1 MRWPLPELL
10 VFLLLLI
17 GLVHPV
23 LAGDGSKIGYVSF
36 EEARIQLQDG
46 KARVEVD
53 YTLDPGMPLI
63 VVLFGSGDLQKK
75 VERSLNFPSLKAEEV
90 GSSHAVFTVDDV
102 SDNYGDRAYWFR
114 PHSFG
119 VTFPQVKVNAPGYS
133 LSYTRARA
141 IPRGFGYFGDLP

>member
-1 MRWPLPELL
+1 MRWPLLVLL
-10 VFLLLLI
+10 VLLSI
-17 GLVHPV
+17 GFAAPV
-23 LAGDGSKIGYVSF
+23 LAIDAGKIGYVSF
-36 EEARIQLQDG
+36 EQVRIQLHDG
-46 KARVEVD
+46 NARVEVD
-53 YTLDPGMPLI
+53 YALDPGMNLI
-63 VVLFGSGDLQKK
+63 ILLFGAGDLQKK